1 MNLNLSSIITL
12 YYHTTTTNPTIQP
25 TNTRYPSHNP
35 PPLPPLTLSP
45 PACKVTIKVPPLF
58 AKYVSVN
65 PQMLFVQA
73 NTSQA
78 VNLKFEPIPNIT
90 KKLAYFSV
98 PFEEFDNAALVQ
110 IPIEVQMA
118 NQELPV
124 FFILRSIVCQVGVGG
139 LDCGFV

>member
-1 MNLNLSSIITL
+1 M
-12 YYHTTTTNPTIQP
+12 
-25 TNTRYPSHNP
+25 
-35 PPLPPLTLSP
+35 
-45 PACKVTIKVPPLF
+45 PPLF

-73 NTSQA
+73 KTSQA

-124 FFILRSIVCQVGVGG
+124 FFILRSIVCQSTLALSVSTLDYGRVFVGQYNSLPLTVRNTSM
-139 LDCGFV
+139 VPQVRP